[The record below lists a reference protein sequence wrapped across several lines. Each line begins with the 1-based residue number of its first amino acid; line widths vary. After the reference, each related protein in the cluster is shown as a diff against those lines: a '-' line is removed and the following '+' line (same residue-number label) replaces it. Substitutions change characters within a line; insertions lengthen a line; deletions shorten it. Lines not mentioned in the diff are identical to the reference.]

1 MNKIDLNRRNFLITA
16 SAVGGGLAI
25 GFAALD
31 SEASTPPMSGPW
43 GTDTTNPEITAWL
56 SIAPDNTVTVRSAMT
71 EIGNGAMTQTAMT
84 IAEELHVDWSKVKV
98 EFAAPARNFKE
109 DGVYNKVG
117 GRNGF
122 FSGRSTNEGNIKGGL
137 QVGASAR
144 VRLQTAAAAEWKVPV
159 TDVVAHN
166 GMLTHK
172 ASGRSMTYGQI
183 AAKAAKVKLDV
194 EPTPKPRSEWTLLG
208 KESLGKLNNAAIA
221 DGSAVYGMDVRL
233 PGMLYAALKQSPVHG
248 GKLKS
253 FDASVVMKMPGVVA
267 VVAVDPAK
275 TPGTV
280 DVSKV
285 PFGKFGME
293 DSRAQ
298 HAVAVVAE
306 HYWQA
311 RKALDAL
318 PVVWDDGDGAKW
330 KTTEQVYDTALKTVA
345 KTGGKV
351 EIDVGDISVLDKQPK
366 IVEATYLTPYS
377 EHACMEPLNGTAL
390 VTPDKVEIWHPSQNS
405 EQAFWVAADEAGV
418 PPEKVVYNQ
427 TYVGGAFGR
436 RVFGNDVRMVV
447 AVARQVPGRPVH
459 VVWSREETTR
469 QGRYRPLFACKM
481 RAGLDKDGN
490 PQAISSNLAA
500 CKAPPT
506 IGQTNGM
513 KNTPYL
519 VAGGIPNV
527 RMEIQDLPLHI
538 MIGPYRGPAYNAL
551 AFMTETF
558 IDEMAVAAGKDP
570 LEYRLSLLA
579 SYPDQGWTKCL
590 KEAASKAGWGS
601 ALPKGMGRGIAIS
614 NWPGSGKP
622 HQGTTVCTVATVEV
636 TKAGALKVHSLD
648 VAFDTGK
655 ILNKDA
661 VHTQLEGGAIFGYNM
676 AMHEELHVKDGRI
689 VEGNYDRYPIARA
702 GEVPKVN
709 IHFGGLTD
717 HDRFGEIGEPPVGT
731 VGPAIGNAIFAA
743 TGKRVRTQP
752 FRTLD
757 LSWS

>member
-25 GFAALD
+25 GFTALD
-31 SEASTPPMSGPW
+31 SEASTPVNGPW

-56 SIAPDNTVTVRSAMT
+56 SIAPDNTVTVRSAMG

-84 IAEELHVDWSKVKV
+84 IAEELPFDWSKVKV
-98 EFAAPARNFKE
+98 EFAPPLRNYKE
-109 DGVYNKVG
+109 GGVYNKVG

-122 FSGRSTNEGNIKGGL
+122 FGGRSTHEGNIKGGL
-137 QVGASAR
+137 QIGASAR
-144 VRLQTAAAAEWKVPV
+144 VRLQTAAAAEWKVALA
-159 TDVVAHN
+159 DVVASD

-253 FDASVVMKMPGVVA
+253 YDASVVMKMPGVVA

-275 TPGTV
+275 TPGTA

-285 PFGKFGME
+285 PFGKFGLE

-318 PVVWDDGDGAKW
+318 PVVWDDGDGAQW
-330 KTTEQVYDTALKTVA
+330 KSTEQIYDAAIKALEKTD
-345 KTGGKV
+345 GKV
-351 EIDVGDISVLDKQPK
+351 EAEVGDIAVLDKQPK
-366 IVEATYLTPYS
+366 IIEATYLTPYS

-390 VTPDKVEIWHPSQNS
+390 VTADKVEVWHPSQNA
-405 EQAFWVAADEAGV
+405 EQAFWVAADEAGM

-427 TYVGGAFGR
+427 TYVGGGFGR

-469 QGRYRPLFACKM
+469 QGRYRPMFACKM
-481 RAGLDKDGN
+481 RAGLDKDGK
-490 PQAISSNLAA
+490 PQALFSRLATS
-500 CKAPPT
+500 KAPPT
-506 IGQTNGM
+506 IGQTIGI
-513 KNTPYL
+513 KNTPYF
-519 VAGGIPNV
+519 VSQIPNV
-527 RMEIQDLPLHI
+527 KLDMQHLPLHV
-538 MIGPYRGPAYNAL
+538 MIGPYRGPAFNAL
-551 AFMTETF
+551 GFMMETF
-558 IDEMAVAAGKDP
+558 VDEMAVAAGADP
-570 LEYRLSLLA
+570 LEYRLGLLE
-579 SYPDQGWTKCL
+579 SYPDQGWAKCL
-590 KEAASKAGWGS
+590 KEAADKAGWS
-601 ALPKGMGRGIAIS
+601 SSLPKGMGRGIAIS

-622 HQGTTVCTVATVEV
+622 HQGTTICTVATVEV

-648 VAFDTGK
+648 VAFDTGR

-661 VHTQLEGGAIFGYNM
+661 VHAQLEGGALFGYNM

-689 VEGNYDRYPIARA
+689 VEGNYDQYPIAR
-702 GEVPKVN
+702 GGDVPKVN

-743 TGKRVRTQP
+743 TGKRIRTMP
-752 FRTLD
+752 FSKLD
-757 LSWS
+757 LSLS